1 MAALPASLHLPTRCD
16 DTMSD
21 RALAELA
28 REALR
33 GVIDPE
39 LGLDVVSLGLVYA
52 LEVRDGEASVDLT
65 MTSAACP
72 LGDHLVREAEAM
84 LRAVPGLVRSRARL
98 VWDPPWTPDRMDL
111 EARKL
116 LGWT

>member
-1 MAALPASLHLPTRCD
+1 
-16 DTMSD
+16 MSD
-21 RALAELA
+21 QALAELA

-52 LEVRDGEASVDLT
+52 LEVRDGAASLELT

-72 LGDHLVREAEAM
+72 LGDQIVREAEAM
-84 LRAVPGLVRSRARL
+84 LRAIPGLVGSRVRL
-98 VWDPPWTPDRMDL
+98 VWNPPWTPDRMEP
-111 EARKL
+111 EARKI